1 MTLVEKLC
9 DVWLCP
15 SSYLHM
21 GDDTIVE
28 MEENFL
34 QALESPFNACGGL
47 SREEETE
54 EQTKSEMTALTLEKI
69 NERRRREIE
78 SEREIESIERE
89 IEPQQGAIGKRN
101 KMQKLR
107 EKISGVEERIWRTK
121 MRQRETAKQDAES
134 LEDANSWVTNKTEVG
149 KRKKRVT
156 FNEQKKVQ
164 EQNKA
169 EIQEVIDARD
179 DLDTIHQGECN
190 TSKEMDQSR
199 RQREDK
205 NGQIEEG
212 TSADPTLGE
221 IERII
226 DLWVENSCQHRGDE
240 RTTAL
245 RKRIVVS
252 DTSVKSR
259 TKGKRLPRLRLRKTR
274 APRAML

>member
-1 MTLVEKLC
+1 
-9 DVWLCP
+9 
-15 SSYLHM
+15 
-21 GDDTIVE
+21 
-28 MEENFL
+28 
-34 QALESPFNACGGL
+34 
-47 SREEETE
+47 
-54 EQTKSEMTALTLEKI
+54 
-69 NERRRREIE
+69 
-78 SEREIESIERE
+78 
-89 IEPQQGAIGKRN
+89 
-101 KMQKLR
+101 
-107 EKISGVEERIWRTK
+107 
-121 MRQRETAKQDAES
+121 
-134 LEDANSWVTNKTEVG
+134 
-149 KRKKRVT
+149 VT

-190 TSKEMDQSR
+190 MSKEMDQSR

-259 TKGKRLPRLRLRKTR
+259 TKGKRLPRIRLRKTR